1 MHPINLREEAAKVG
15 LFEYK
20 EVGRMNG
27 HSLTLIK
34 ATAATLDFHSHPDSD
49 EAFLVVEGEMKLE
62 FEDRIVPLK
71 AGELCIVPKGVRHR
85 PIVETA
91 VTNLLIEQA
100 GTLTAANTLHQ
111 P

>member
-1 MHPINLREEAAKVG
+1 MHPINLRAEAAKVG

-20 EVGRMNG
+20 ELGRMNG
-27 HSLTLIK
+27 HSFTLIK
-34 ATAATLDFHSHPDSD
+34 ATAATLEFHSHPDSD
-49 EAFLVVEGEMKLE
+49 EVFLVVEGEMKLE

-100 GTLTAANTLHQ
+100 GTLTTANTLQ
-111 P
+111 KP

>member
-1 MHPINLREEAAKVG
+1 MHPINLRTEAANVG

-20 EVGRMNG
+20 ELGRMNG

-34 ATAATLDFHSHPDSD
+34 ATAATLDFHAHPDSD
-49 EAFLVVEGEMKLE
+49 EVFLVVEGEMKLE

-100 GTLTAANTLHQ
+100 GTLTTDNTLQ
-111 P
+111 KP

>member
-1 MHPINLREEAAKVG
+1 MHPINLAAEVG
-15 LFEYK
+15 LFQYK
-20 EVGRMNG
+20 ELGRMNG
-27 HSLTLIK
+27 HSFTLIK
-34 ATAATLDFHSHPDSD
+34 ATAATMDFHSHPDSD
-49 EAFLVVEGEMKLE
+49 DAFLVVEGEMKLE

-85 PIVETA
+85 PIVETT

-100 GTLTAANTLHQ
+100 GTLTADNTLHQ